1 MSKSRVF
8 PFIFCLQY
16 FADGGA
22 SGGDGGEGAGAAAGE
37 NAADAGRDNL
47 ETLGVPREY
56 AERHR
61 QRMEKRKG
69 KQPTAQAPA
78 AAPAQAGAQAA
89 EEAPKGVSWDEFFSD
104 QGNKDRLQQMMAERG
119 KSATEAK
126 QAANAQL
133 ERRPQLLKLLGEKYG
148 IKPGEDGSFD
158 LDAINKAVT
167 DDDSYFENKALE
179 MGVSVDVARKL
190 EQADALE
197 QQRQEAEQKARR
209 DAMLREHFAN
219 VQAQARALQE
229 IVPGFS
235 LEKEMQD
242 PEFVRRTAPG
252 GLSVEDAFFSLHHK
266 EIMQQQAEAIA
277 RRSKQ
282 AAAAAVQSGSARPRE
297 NGSSATAAVTATP
310 NMRSMSRAD
319 RLAYIKSKYPPRT

>member
-1 MSKSRVF
+1 MKKKILALVLSGTMVF
-8 PFIFCLQY
+8 SGSAAV
-16 FADGGA
+16 FAADTTTDSTAEA
-22 SGGDGGEGAGAAAGE
+22 SLEAALGELLSGEGEGVDLEALVGSVTDENGE
-37 NAADAGRDNL
+37 LDIEG
-47 ETLGVPREY
+47 
-56 AERHR
+56 
-61 QRMEKRKG
+61 
-69 KQPTAQAPA
+69 
-78 AAPAQAGAQAA
+78 
-89 EEAPKGVSWDEFFSD
+89 
-104 QGNKDRLQQMMAERG
+104 
-119 KSATEAK
+119 
-126 QAANAQL
+126 
-133 ERRPQLLKLLGEKYG
+133 LLGSVTGSEDG
-148 IKPGEDGSFD
+148 SVDLSSLLGSISGSEDGSFDLSSLLGSIFGGEDGSFD

-242 PEFVRRTAPG
+242 PEFVKRTAPG

-297 NGSSATAAVTATP
+297 NGSSATAAVSATP

>member
-133 ERRPQLLKLLGEKYG
+133 EKLAPALKLLGEKYG
-148 IKPGEDGSFD
+148 IKPGEDGSYD